1 MKPYSF
7 FLLILILN
15 FTILTCD
22 KSVSTGGLKPAAV
35 VFVAKTADTSLQE
48 RGIDA
53 VPDGD
58 IIRLEWLENTE
69 EIVDKYKVYR
79 LEEGAVKYSLVS
91 VTRDTVFEDN
101 DITTH
106 KRYYYY
112 VLAETDEGVTS
123 EPSDT
128 LNYLLLNK
136 AVLLAPDSTVNKA
149 QPTFK
154 WRDPNE
160 PFYHDYVIR
169 VVNTDSN
176 KTIWIGEKERESYD
190 SNQEEIIFNTDSGA
204 TVSQLIPEMNYIWRI
219 DIVGNERSGSES
231 NWKPIMFKGE

>member
-22 KSVSTGGLKPAAV
+22 KSVSTGGLKPAPV
-35 VFVAKTADTSLQE
+35 VFVAKNADTSLKE

-58 IIRLEWLENTE
+58 IVRLEWRENTE

-79 LEEGAVKYSLVS
+79 LEEEAVKYSLVS
-91 VTRDTVFEDN
+91 VTADTIFEDN
-101 DITTH
+101 DVITH

-123 EPSDT
+123 DPSDT
-128 LNYLLLNK
+128 LNYLLLQK
-136 AVLLAPDSTVNKA
+136 AVLLAPDSTVNTA

-154 WRDPNE
+154 WRDPND
-160 PFYHDYVIR
+160 PSYDPYIIR
-169 VVNTDSN
+169 VVNADSN
-176 KTIWIGEKERESYD
+176 KTIWISEISSTYSE
-190 SNQEEIIFNTDSGA
+190 QEETIFNADSEA
-204 TVSQLIPEMNYIWRI
+204 TVSQLTPEVNYIWRI

-231 NWKPIMFKGE
+231 NWKPIMFRGE